1 MYIFSWI
8 FDKRENM
15 YSAKIST
22 FTVYIYIYTYYNA
35 CVLEILKYYKE
46 RHVQPLGKEEKRESI
61 LATRG
66 QLSGVLLAG
75 KLAHNLIISFSVKPC
90 LLDIRS

>member
-1 MYIFSWI
+1 MYIFRGYLI
-8 FDKRENM
+8 NG
-15 YSAKIST
+15 KICTAQKYLRSQ
-22 FTVYIYIYTYYNA
+22 YIYTYYNA
-35 CVLEILKYYKE
+35 CALEILKYYKE
-46 RHVQPLGKEEKRESI
+46 RHVQPFGKEEKHESI